1 MASPLSGSGSSL
13 WESEGGITS
22 LKTHATAWRSRPAR
36 VACTVLGTIALAGA
50 TLHPVNAQ
58 APKLP
63 VAASCP
69 VAVSPMNFAF
79 TGGEQCFTVPAGV
92 REIEAGLVAGFGG
105 TGYNPGQAASPLG
118 GNGATVIA
126 NVTVTPGQ
134 IFYVEVGGSGYPG
147 GSPDAVVSAGSG
159 GGNGGGNGGTSRLA
173 SGQPRAAG
181 GGGATD
187 LRTEPFAGCG
197 TTAVAVASLDSR
209 VLVAGGGGGGG
220 ETNNNSDG
228 DGGGRGGQANVV
240 PQPGT
245 DGTFESTLDG
255 RGGAVATATAGGAG
269 GGAGSVGGTPGASGT
284 QGCGGAGGG
293 GTGGGGGGGGYFGGG
308 GGGGGAEGSGGS
320 GAGGGGAGGTSYANP
335 LMTCDATSGTQE
347 LASARTEPHAVIL
360 FPVETPCPTL
370 TFEPQV
376 SSAGFVVTAVGT
388 GWAPKVPITLAWGE
402 LGSIPTTVAAG
413 TVTPATDSFTFTI
426 VLMTHDEVG
435 QRALVAKQ
443 FAAGLSNV
451 AFMLLTVSPEE
462 PPTFLFR
469 R

>member
-1 MASPLSGSGSSL
+1 MASPLSGSGSL
-13 WESEGGITS
+13 WESERGITS
-22 LKTHATAWRSRPAR
+22 LKTSATAWRSRPAR
-36 VACTVLGTIALAGA
+36 LACTVLATLALAGV

-58 APKLP
+58 APQLP

-92 REIEAGLVAGFGG
+92 RQIEAGLVAGFGG
-105 TGYNPGQAASPLG
+105 TGYNPDAASPLG
-118 GNGATVIA
+118 GNGATVVA

-134 IFYVEVGGSGYPG
+134 ILYVEVGGAGYPG
-147 GSPDAVVSAGSG
+147 GSPDAVISAGSG
-159 GGNGGGNGGTSRLA
+159 GGNGGGNGGTSQLA
-173 SGQPRAAG
+173 AGQPRAAG

-187 LRTEPFAGCG
+187 LRAAPYVACG
-197 TTAVAVASLDSR
+197 TGAAAVASLTSR
-209 VLVAGGGGGGG
+209 ILVAGGGGGGG

-228 DGGGRGGQANVV
+228 DGGGRGGQANVI
-240 PQPGT
+240 PQPGG
-245 DGTFESTLDG
+245 DGTSETSLDG
-255 RGGAVATATAGGAG
+255 RGGQVATATAGGAG
-269 GGAGSVGGTPGASGT
+269 GTAGSVGGTAGAAGT
-284 QGCGGAGGG
+284 LGCGGAGGA

-335 LMTCDATSGTQE
+335 LLTCDATSGTQE
-347 LASARTEPHAVIL
+347 LASARSEPRAVIV
-360 FPVETPCPTL
+360 FPVQTPCPTL

-376 SSAGFVVTAVGT
+376 SSGGFVVTAVGT
-388 GWAPKVPITLAWGE
+388 GWAPKVPITLSWGE
-402 LGSIPTTVAAG
+402 LGSIPTTIAVG
-413 TVTPATDSFTFTI
+413 TITPPTDTFAFTI
-426 VLMTHDEVG
+426 LLMTHDEVG

-443 FAAGLSNV
+443 FASGLSNV
-451 AFMLLTVSPEE
+451 AFMLVTVSPEE